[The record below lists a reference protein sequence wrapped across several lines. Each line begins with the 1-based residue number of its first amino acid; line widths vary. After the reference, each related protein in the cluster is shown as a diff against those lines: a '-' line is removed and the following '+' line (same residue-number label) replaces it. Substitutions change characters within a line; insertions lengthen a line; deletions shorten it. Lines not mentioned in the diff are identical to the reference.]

1 MTVLNGQ
8 SVRVSGGDGL
18 EQQARVAGMF
28 DELADSYDA
37 VGVEFFGPIAEGLVL
52 ELAPRPG
59 ERALDMGCG
68 RGAVLFRVAA
78 AVGPTGSVTGVDLS
92 KRMIEATARDATN
105 LGMKVDLRVA
115 DAMAP
120 ALPSASYDLL
130 ASSLVLFFLPDAL
143 TALRNWRDF
152 LVKGGRIGV
161 STFGPYD
168 QHWANRVDTA
178 MREHA
183 PIPAMAPAAREGPFA
198 SDAGM
203 ERLLTEARYRDIRT
217 VTATASPRFADP
229 EHWYRWSL
237 TTGRRGYWAAIPDNQ
252 RERVKADLFA
262 VVDACRDEDGR
273 IGFDQQ
279 VRYTLAHR

>member
-1 MTVLNGQ
+1 MSANENSPGG
-8 SVRVSGGDGL
+8 SSGF
-18 EQQARVAGMF
+18 EQQVRIVGMF

-37 VGVEFFGPIAEGLVL
+37 VGVEFFGPIAEGLVV

-78 AVGPTGSVTGVDLS
+78 AVGATGWVTGVDLS
-92 KRMIEATARDATN
+92 KQMIEATARDAAN
-105 LGMKVDLRVA
+105 LGVKVELRVA

-120 ALPSASYDLL
+120 GLPTASYDLV

-143 TALRNWRDF
+143 GALRIWRDG
-152 LVKGGRIGV
+152 LVEGGRIGV
-161 STFGPYD
+161 STFGSYD
-168 QHWANRVDTA
+168 QRWADRVDAA

-183 PIPAMAPAAREGPFA
+183 PIPTVAPASREGPFA

-203 ERLLTEARYRDIRT
+203 ELLLTEAGYRDVRT
-217 VTATASPRFADP
+217 VNATVSPRFADP

-237 TTGRRGYWAAIPDNQ
+237 STGRRGYWAAIPDDQ
-252 RERVKADLFA
+252 QERVKAELFP
-262 VVDACRDEDGR
+262 VVDACRDESGR